1 MRVGAKSST
10 KLLNSPT
17 TLGVILGYRTYRFY
31 QLVARMGTDM
41 PQKHWDR
48 AGYGRKGQQKGQHL
62 GSNLDFRRPP
72 PRGGRTEGVGVGAPI
87 HLPPYPL
94 EPRTAPPC

>member
-31 QLVARMGTDM
+31 QLVARVGTDM

-62 GSNLDFRRPP
+62 GPDRRFSQTPP
-72 PRGGRTEGVGVGAPI
+72 WGGRFPLAGAWAQRPTSV
-87 HLPPYPL
+87 LTSENFL
-94 EPRTAPPC
+94 RC